1 MTVGIDADLPDPPPD
16 LDQQIKNAIYETIY
30 GVGSQRGRIAGVVYG
45 ATFMCKLS
53 SISQYLLILG
63 VKIQKNATGPLLD
76 YIALGIDEYPT
87 FDINDVQVIRK
98 QV

>member
-1 MTVGIDADLPDPPPD
+1 
-16 LDQQIKNAIYETIY
+16 
-30 GVGSQRGRIAGVVYG
+30 
-45 ATFMCKLS
+45 MCKLS

-63 VKIQKNATGPLLD
+63 VKIQKNATGALLD

-87 FDINDVQVIRK
+87 FNINDVQVIRK